1 MQYFQTWKKVDKD
14 YIHTVVFEAAYLIIA
29 AVIIIFS
36 MLLITTAMQSTDSM
50 VPDMENLF
58 NYMQT
63 QGDFPDLSSGLGA
76 KIQENTETV
85 KVLLIQGLVIILLS
99 IILLIANSCFFK
111 GIIWAR
117 VHDHK
122 IKKDY
127 LIKFA
132 ELNAIWL
139 FAWLI
144 IIIATLLL
152 FTTQVAAWLFIIEIV
167 LLIYLTNVWRA
178 MFNDKKDNYTIL
190 KKSLKL
196 GFTNIHKAILP
207 MLAIIATFY
216 LYLFIIYYTLLI
228 LPQFVY
234 TILFFFGIIFLICFS
249 RSYFNQVIKGF
260 K

>member
-1 MQYFQTWKKVDKD
+1 MLKKKDIISSKKEVEHLQYFQTWKKVDKD

-117 VHDHK
+117 R
-122 IKKDY
+122 KDSRR
-127 LIKFA
+127 K
-132 ELNAIWL
+132 
-139 FAWLI
+139 
-144 IIIATLLL
+144 
-152 FTTQVAAWLFIIEIV
+152 
-167 LLIYLTNVWRA
+167 RA
-178 MFNDKKDNYTIL
+178 
-190 KKSLKL
+190 
-196 GFTNIHKAILP
+196 NINHR
-207 MLAIIATFY
+207 
-216 LYLFIIYYTLLI
+216 
-228 LPQFVY
+228 
-234 TILFFFGIIFLICFS
+234 
-249 RSYFNQVIKGF
+249 RSEG
-260 K
+260 